1 MTVDG
6 ETTNYIY
13 DANNRL
19 LSTTGWGSA
28 SYTYD
33 ANGNMTR
40 AAFGTGATVTCTY
53 DGFNRLEKV
62 NDNGKETVYTY
73 DADGLR
79 SSSNESWYIWDQGQL
94 VATIA
99 NTTTGGMLLSDFTLP
114 EDGCKTVQ
122 MPPLSIGTR
131 YYAVINGTACS
142 AVAKY
147 VKGERMR
154 ARVTISGEE
163 KPEIPPVTPYDRV
176 ILDFGSVAME
186 MEYSESGSDQMD
198 VYVVGFKNA
207 HVKLYVK
214 LYNGAPI
221 GGSSEAESTVYIRG
235 LSLIYGG
242 SLMDG
247 YNYHYDAHGNVV
259 QLSRGR
265 STVFKDY
272 YYDAFGVEQNADP
285 ADTNPFRYCGEQ
297 YDTETGNY
305 YLRARYYTPRA
316 GRFTQEDPIRDG
328 LNWYA
333 YCAGNPIML
342 ADPSGC
348 IGEWIKTGIH
358 WAIHAGERSVN
369 ALPGIDTASIG
380 AYCLNMFEDPN
391 QEGVYHASRDCWQA
405 GAGYNSLYDF
415 LFDLGTEMRVTRTV
429 FTSEGVDYAVWAWKG
444 DYINLG
450 AGAELGIYRKS
461 AIPGHWDVDKNLA
474 MPMTL
479 KLTDKE
485 DNLIFR
491 YAPKE
496 PQWWITG
503 FKPSMQNVDPDDL
516 KATFTVDFSQNSKMF
531 EAFKNVG
538 GDGWYFDSKTY
549 KATLVFN

>member
-1 MTVDG
+1 
-6 ETTNYIY
+6 
-13 DANNRL
+13 
-19 LSTTGWGSA
+19 
-28 SYTYD
+28 
-33 ANGNMTR
+33 
-40 AAFGTGATVTCTY
+40 
-53 DGFNRLEKV
+53 
-62 NDNGKETVYTY
+62 
-73 DADGLR
+73 
-79 SSSNESWYIWDQGQL
+79 
-94 VATIA
+94 
-99 NTTTGGMLLSDFTLP
+99 
-114 EDGCKTVQ
+114 
-122 MPPLSIGTR
+122 
-131 YYAVINGTACS
+131 
-142 AVAKY
+142 
-147 VKGERMR
+147 
-154 ARVTISGEE
+154 
-163 KPEIPPVTPYDRV
+163 
-176 ILDFGSVAME
+176 
-186 MEYSESGSDQMD
+186 
-198 VYVVGFKNA
+198 
-207 HVKLYVK
+207 
-214 LYNGAPI
+214 
-221 GGSSEAESTVYIRG
+221 
-235 LSLIYGG
+235 
-242 SLMDG
+242 
-247 YNYHYDAHGNVV
+247 
-259 QLSRGR
+259 
-265 STVFKDY
+265 
-272 YYDAFGVEQNADP
+272 
-285 ADTNPFRYCGEQ
+285 
-297 YDTETGNY
+297 
-305 YLRARYYTPRA
+305 
-316 GRFTQEDPIRDG
+316 
-328 LNWYA
+328 
-333 YCAGNPIML
+333 ML